1 MVLVKHLYCIIM
13 SLTAQEVEEA
23 VASGLT
29 TALCHYGITS
39 EDADDNTSDNCRSDS
54 M

>member
-1 MVLVKHLYCIIM
+1 M